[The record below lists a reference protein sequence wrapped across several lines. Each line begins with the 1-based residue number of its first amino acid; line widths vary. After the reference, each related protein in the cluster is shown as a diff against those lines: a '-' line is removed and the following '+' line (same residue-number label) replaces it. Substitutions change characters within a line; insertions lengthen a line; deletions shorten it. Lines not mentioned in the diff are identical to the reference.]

1 MTTVTVRYEGGT
13 EARIDIPAEG
23 TNARALFDE
32 SVACGRYTI
41 LADPETAPVA
51 APDVDDDRPAIAA
64 AKAEWVAYAATQ
76 GATED
81 ELAEAT
87 KAQLVEKY
95 GA

>member
-1 MTTVTVRYEGGT
+1 MTTVTVRYEGGS
-13 EARIDIPAEG
+13 ESLVDVPPEG
-23 TNARALFDE
+23 TPARALFDQ

-41 LADPETAPVA
+41 LDDPETAPVA
-51 APDVDDDRPAIAA
+51 APDVDDDRPAHAA

-87 KAQLVEKY
+87 KAQLVEQY